1 MNITKNTVELVVRA
15 HTGLCLLIHHCTSAR
30 YCETHDFTVTA
41 RGGLW
46 PAGVT
51 ARTSTDVSKV
61 PRLPLQW
68 RGRQQHGRRRRRE
81 VKPRTE
87 TVRREVGATSA
98 RESVRAGKPERW
110 QVCCELQRARE
121 LYETTRVT
129 RRRRLTGAPRRAG
142 LTTTRAPAHTRAAPT
157 RGRATPTRRRRR
169 APRTLT
175 TPHPNIF

>member
-1 MNITKNTVELVVRA
+1 MVRA

-61 PRLPLQW
+61 ARLPLQW
-68 RGRQQHGRRRRRE
+68 SGRQQHDRRRRRE
-81 VKPRTE
+81 VKPRRTE

-98 RESVRAGKPERW
+98 LESVRAGKPERW
-110 QVCCELQRARE
+110 QVGCELQRAERAVRDDARDSPPP
-121 LYETTRVT
+121 TDGRAATSRAHPHTRT
-129 RRRRLTGAPRRAG
+129 RAHSRRAD
-142 LTTTRAPAHTRAAPT
+142 TPT
-157 RGRATPTRRRRR
+157 RGRATPTRRRHDL
-169 APRTLT
+169 PHQIRTYFKVSY
-175 TPHPNIF
+175 PI